1 MENDM
6 ISIEL
11 DYEMW
16 CSFLV
21 DTNIPSEKYTEYTTG
36 HNLIKVEFTDKE
48 DAAICIEYIGNFDPE
63 EKLSPL
69 TPVPDAWTPETLP
82 DMTLS
87 EIVHIAGG
95 KTARKKELDAQLKNV
110 KGDLEILNFHIL
122 KKLREQ
128 ELEQVKVGGGDSPIY
143 TVSISSQI
151 QPQPD
156 PEKWEE
162 IYQWAVDNGRTDML
176 MKRVNAAPFREAL
189 ESEDIDNP
197 RSDLIGTY
205 TKEKINLRQL

>member
-1 MENDM
+1 M
-6 ISIEL
+6 ISVEI

-16 CSFLV
+16 CSFLK
-21 DTNIPSEKYTEYTTG
+21 DTNIPPEKYTEYGTPTL
-36 HNLIKVEFTDKE
+36 HQRVKVEFTDKE
-48 DAAICIEYIGNFDPE
+48 DAAICIEYIGNFDAE

-69 TPVPDAWTPETLP
+69 APVPDAWTPETLP
-82 DMTLS
+82 DMKLA
-87 EIVHIAGG
+87 EIVRIAGG
-95 KTARKKELDAQLKNV
+95 KTVRKKELDAQLKEV

-122 KKLREQ
+122 KRLKEEDQ
-128 ELEQVKVGGGDSPIY
+128 TKGKYGDF

-156 PEKWEE
+156 PDKWEE

-189 ESEDIDNP
+189 ESEDIENP
-197 RSDLIGTY
+197 PSDLIGTY
-205 TKEKINLRQL
+205 TRETINLRQL

>member
-6 ISIEL
+6 VSVEL

-16 CSFLV
+16 CSFLA
-21 DTNIPSEKYTEYTTG
+21 DTNIPLEKYTEYTTS
-36 HNLIKVEFTDKE
+36 HNLIKVEFTNKE
-48 DAAICIEYIGNFDPE
+48 DAALCIEYIGSFNPE

-69 TPVPDAWTPETLP
+69 APVPDAWTPETLP
-82 DMTLS
+82 DMKLA
-87 EIVHIAGG
+87 EIVRIAGG
-95 KTARKKELDAQLKNV
+95 KTARKKELDAQLKEV

-122 KKLREQ
+122 KRLKEEDQ
-128 ELEQVKVGGGDSPIY
+128 TKGKYGDF
-143 TVSISSQI
+143 TVSISSHI

-156 PEKWEE
+156 PDKWEE

-189 ESEDIDNP
+189 ESEDIENP
-197 RSDLIGTY
+197 PSDLIGTS
-205 TKEKINLRQL
+205 TRETINLRQL

>member
-6 ISIEL
+6 VSVEL

-16 CSFLV
+16 CSFLK
-21 DTNIPSEKYTEYTTG
+21 DTNIPPEKYTEYGTPTL
-36 HNLIKVEFTDKE
+36 HQRVKVEFTDKE
-48 DAAICIEYIGNFDPE
+48 DAAICIEYIGNFDAE

-69 TPVPDAWTPETLP
+69 APVPDAWTPETLP
-82 DMTLS
+82 DMKLA
-87 EIVHIAGG
+87 EIVRIAGG
-95 KTARKKELDAQLKNV
+95 KTVRKKELDAQLKEV

-122 KKLREQ
+122 KRLKEEDQ
-128 ELEQVKVGGGDSPIY
+128 TKGKYGDF

-156 PEKWEE
+156 PDKWEE

-189 ESEDIDNP
+189 ESEDIENP
-197 RSDLIGTY
+197 PSDLIGTY
-205 TKEKINLRQL
+205 TRETINLRQL